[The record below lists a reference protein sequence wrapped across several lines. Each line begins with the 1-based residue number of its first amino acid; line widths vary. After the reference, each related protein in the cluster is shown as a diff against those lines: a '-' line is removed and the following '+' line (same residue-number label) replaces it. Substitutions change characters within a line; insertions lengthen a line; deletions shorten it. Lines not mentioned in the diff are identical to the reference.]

1 MRLTELF
8 KRQGDTDNAFEKLE
22 SSLSE
27 MLMVEMTP
35 PLQPND
41 GEAEEVDAAVARAIE
56 TSAEEP
62 ASERG
67 GEVAATAPEPE
78 DGPEPEE
85 APRTTAYA
93 QARLAEFA
101 AFESLQHDTQ
111 TELELMSGAL
121 AKIKSAQHQTREFLN
136 SVHSGIHRTNELEI
150 SVAKLTAENR
160 LLYRQAEHVKRLR
173 SRHEALVGAYKSRET
188 KLLDNA
194 ESLRNA
200 LAAAKLEVVEVK
212 GAIGALEAERRE
224 TMNALAAAT
233 SQAERASRENEV
245 LREKHINLSADLEA
259 VSRKR
264 TEADRRV
271 DEFAAIHS
279 RDAAEIAEIRA
290 KLGSA
295 DAERQRLQK
304 QNDALQ
310 ARLTEMSET
319 LAGLEREMEEQA
331 QRNDLGLQ
339 GLRTERDT
347 LAARLEVLSRAEL
360 EAAARI
366 GELTDSLN
374 EAVAE
379 RRILEERVANLLRER
394 DEVLA
399 ERRDAAELQHENKR
413 LESMVTALNA
423 SEPAPAEERAR
434 TLDAGHATNVVVVQD
449 RRPKS
454 A

>member
-8 KRQGDTDNAFEKLE
+8 KRQGATDNAFEKLE

-27 MLMVEMTP
+27 MLLVEMAP
-35 PLQPND
+35 PLQPNHV
-41 GEAEEVDAAVARAIE
+41 EAEEVDTAVAEAIE
-56 TSAEEP
+56 VSAEEP
-62 ASERG
+62 TTEVRG
-67 GEVAATAPEPE
+67 GDAAEAQEEPE
-78 DGPEPEE
+78 QE

-101 AFESLQHDTQ
+101 AFENLQHDTQ
-111 TELELMSGAL
+111 AELELMSGAL
-121 AKIKSAQHQTREFLN
+121 AKIKSAQHQAREFLN
-136 SVHSGIHRTNELEI
+136 SVHSGIHRSNELEL

-173 SRHEALVGAYKSRET
+173 SRHEALVGAYKNRET

-194 ESLRNA
+194 ETLRSA
-200 LAAAKLEVVEVK
+200 LAAAKLEVVEAK
-212 GAIGALEAERRE
+212 GAITALEAERRE

-233 SQAERASRENEV
+233 SQAERTARENEV

-264 TEADRRV
+264 TEAERRV

-279 RDAAEIAEIRA
+279 RDTAEIAELRA

-310 ARLTEMSET
+310 ARLTEVNET
-319 LAGLEREMEEQA
+319 LHALEREMEEQA
-331 QRNDLGLQ
+331 QRHDLGLQ
-339 GLRTERDT
+339 GLRGERDT

-379 RRILEERVANLLRER
+379 RRILEERVASLLRER
-394 DEVLA
+394 DEALA
-399 ERRDAAELQHENKR
+399 KRRDAGELEQENKR
-413 LESMVTALNA
+413 LEAMVKALSA
-423 SEPAPAEERAR
+423 SEPAPPAAR
-434 TLDAGHATNVVVVQD
+434 TPEATNVVAVQD
-449 RRPKS
+449 RLTKS